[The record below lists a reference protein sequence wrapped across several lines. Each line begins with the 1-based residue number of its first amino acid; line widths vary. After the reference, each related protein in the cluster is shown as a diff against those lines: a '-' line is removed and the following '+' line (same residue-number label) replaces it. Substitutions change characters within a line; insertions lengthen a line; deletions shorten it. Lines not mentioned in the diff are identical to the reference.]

1 MVQGWLCSHLW
12 ERYLFTGDKDFLKNR
27 AYPLMKGAAAF
38 YADWLIDDGEGHLVT
53 PVGASPE
60 NRFITKD
67 NKVASI
73 SMGPTMDMAI
83 IRETFSRTIKA
94 AEMLNVDAELV
105 NELKEKHSKLLPYR
119 IGSRGQLQE
128 WMYDFKEV
136 DPLHR
141 HLSHLYG
148 FHPGDQITPDGTPA
162 LFEAVK
168 QSLNLRG
175 DAANGWSMGWKIN
188 MWARQ
193 LDGNHAY
200 KIISNLFNPVEFAP
214 KRKGIIGGLYM
225 NMFDACPPFQIDGNF
240 GYTAG
245 VAEMLLQSH
254 AGYIHLLPA
263 LPDVWSEG
271 SVSGLK
277 ARGNFE
283 VEMKWQTGKLVSA
296 SLNSKNGV
304 PCVLRAEVPFR
315 ITANGNEVAVSTVV
329 KSNGK
334 EYYEAK
340 FDTKKETLYQLVTET
355 QK

>member
-1 MVQGWLCSHLW
+1 
-12 ERYLFTGDKDFLKNR
+12 
-27 AYPLMKGAAAF
+27 
-38 YADWLIDDGEGHLVT
+38 
-53 PVGASPE
+53 
-60 NRFITKD
+60 
-67 NKVASI
+67 
-73 SMGPTMDMAI
+73 MDMAI

-94 AEMLNVDAELV
+94 AEILNVDAELV
-105 NELKEKHSKLLPYR
+105 SELKEKHSKLLPYR

-128 WMYDFKEV
+128 WMHDFKEV
-136 DPLHR
+136 DPKHR

-148 FHPGDQITPDGTPA
+148 FHPGDQITPDGTPE

-193 LDGNHAY
+193 LDGDHAY

-214 KRKGIIGGLYM
+214 KRKGITGGLYM

-263 LPDVWSEG
+263 LPNVWAEG

-283 VEMKWQTGKLVSA
+283 VAMTWIAGKLVNA

-304 PCVLRAEVPFR
+304 PCILRAEVPFR
-315 ITANGNEVAVSTVV
+315 VTADVKEVAASTVV

-334 EYYEAK
+334 DYYQVK
-340 FDTKKETLYQLVTET
+340 FDTEKGGLYQLVTEN
-355 QK
+355 